1 MYMYNTF
8 ISLYMWNEYNIII
21 QLYPTQNL
29 KKKVKHN
36 FFHFLNTPKMTKTNF
51 LLKKKQ
57 ALGWTPGICVTFQV
71 FYTQNAYMPYA
82 EEII

>member
-1 MYMYNTF
+1 
-8 ISLYMWNEYNIII
+8 
-21 QLYPTQNL
+21 
-29 KKKVKHN
+29 
-36 FFHFLNTPKMTKTNF
+36 MTKTNF

-82 EEII
+82 EDII